1 MRTPTRL
8 LLTLCALLLAGPA
21 AAQKLSP
28 GLWEHS
34 VTMNSAGGEMAA
46 AMAKMQQE
54 MAALS
59 PEHRKMMQDM
69 MARQGMSIGGTGQT
83 MAVKTCITPEQA
95 ARDQVPPPDDNCR
108 MTSQERSGNT
118 LRVKFE
124 CTGEHKGSGEG
135 EYTFISDK
143 AHKGRTVLT
152 TTVNGKPERIEMDH
166 SGRWLA
172 ADCGT
177 TKPMQ

>member
-28 GLWEHS
+28 GLWEQS
-34 VTMNSAGGEMAA
+34 VKMKSAGDEMAA
-46 AMAKMQQE
+46 AMARMQKE
-54 MAALS
+54 MAAMS
-59 PEHRKMMQDM
+59 PEQRKLMQEM
-69 MARQGMSIGGTGQT
+69 MARQGMSSGGTGQT
-83 MAVKTCITPEQA
+83 MAVKICITPEQA
-95 ARDQVPPPDDNCR
+95 ARDQVPPPDSNCR
-108 MTSQERSGNT
+108 ITSQERSGNT

-124 CTGEHKGSGEG
+124 CAGEYKGSGQG
-135 EYTFISDK
+135 EYAFISDK

-152 TTVNGKPERIEMDH
+152 TTVKGKPERIEMDH
-166 SGRWLA
+166 AGRWLA

-177 TKPMQ
+177 IKPMQ